1 MPSKLLTTFAIL
13 GILTAL
19 FYYLDS
25 HLDWFYIFKPADL
38 HNLSQRAIAAHGN
51 NTKEV
56 VGYIVGELSG
66 KLPGGYVNLEEE
78 WIFNN
83 AGGAMG
89 AMYIIHAS
97 VTEYLIIFG
106 LSPSS
111 FVSLAAIL
119 ADTSQARRLAQKAT
133 QVDTPQT
140 TISTSWSAPRQ
151 LTSRANMNR
160 RFTRRGVCII

>member
-1 MPSKLLTTFAIL
+1 MGRPTSTTSKKLPYQRPAFLSFCLSLTVALSTLLRTSILCAPTMPSKLLTTFAIL

-25 HLDWFYIFKPADL
+25 HLNWFYIFNPADL

-106 LSPSS
+106 LSPFS
-111 FVSLAAIL
+111 FPPGR
-119 ADTSQARRLAQKAT
+119 D
-133 QVDTPQT
+133 
-140 TISTSWSAPRQ
+140 PR
-151 LTSRANMNR
+151 
-160 RFTRRGVCII
+160 